1 MWGFGLRGDFVISD
15 VMRRLFST
23 FADGLPGAGLLIL
36 RLFLGGALMLG
47 AIGAVLHGSVTAA
60 IANVLAAIAG
70 ILLLIGLWTP
80 VVGAIVA
87 ATELWIIFLLPQD
100 LRLHILQAV
109 FGVGLALIGPGVWS
123 LDARLYGWRR
133 LEIPARKS

>member
-1 MWGFGLRGDFVISD
+1 
-15 VMRRLFST
+15 
-23 FADGLPGAGLLIL
+23 
-36 RLFLGGALMLG
+36 MLG

-133 LEIPARKS
+133 VEIPTRKS